1 MFVHSSASGN
11 MNEIFKT
18 HFSPVTLELSLPD
31 AEDCGVHGPKGRHVP
46 LCSTHHV
53 NLENV
58 LCMRL
63 SINPCT
69 MRHSLAFEISPT
81 NITNFVETW

>member
-63 SINPCT
+63 SINPST
-69 MRHSLAFEISPT
+69 LHL
-81 NITNFVETW
+81 N